1 MSKTWVLIATILGSS
16 MSFVDASAVN
26 VALPIMQRD
35 LAASSAQVQWVVE
48 GYALFLAALVLVGG
62 SLGDLFGRKKMF
74 VLGVVIFAVA
84 SGACAM
90 APSIG
95 FLIVARCIQGIGGAL
110 SVPESL
116 ALISAAFTGDER
128 GKAIGTWSGFA
139 SITGAAGPLI
149 GGVLTEHASWRWVF
163 VINIPIAIAVVL
175 IAATRVPESKDD
187 KAVRAIDWSGAALAT
202 AGLGTLVYG
211 LIRLQTSRSDRIGL
225 AAAVVGVIILGVFGY
240 AQMRARHPMMPLA
253 LFRSRAFS
261 VANVYTFL
269 IYMALGGSLY
279 FFPFVLI
286 DVHKYTPTAAGA
298 AGLPFVILV
307 FLLSRWSGGLIP
319 WLGARLPLVVGGG
332 LTGVAFL
339 LYSLPGI
346 GGAYWTTYFPA
357 VCMLGIGASF
367 FVAPLTTTVFD
378 SSDPSQSGIAS
389 AINNAISRTS
399 GLIAI
404 ALLGIVLST
413 VFDRG
418 FDARIAARHVSPA
431 TVKVLSAERDQLTPG
446 IVPANIPAVD
456 RAPVEIALATGYLAG
471 YRAVMYASAGIS
483 FGAALI
489 ALLFLPGKA
498 RAGGSGLPANAS
510 VKLSTVANAQS
521 TR

>member
-1 MSKTWVLIATILGSS
+1 MSKTWVLIAAILGSS

-26 VALPIMQRD
+26 VALPIMQRE
-35 LAASSAQVQWVVE
+35 LHANSSQVQWVVE

-62 SLGDLFGRKKMF
+62 SLGDVLGRKKMF
-74 VLGVVIFAVA
+74 VLGVVLFAIA
-84 SGACAM
+84 SGACAI
-90 APSIG
+90 APTIVL
-95 FLIVARCIQGIGGAL
+95 LIAARCFQGIGGAL
-110 SVPESL
+110 AVPESL
-116 ALISAAFTGDER
+116 ALISATFTGDAR

-139 SITGAAGPLI
+139 SITGAAGPLV
-149 GGVLTEHASWRWVF
+149 GGLLTQHASWRWVF

-175 IAATRVPESKDD
+175 IASSRVPESKDD
-187 KAVRAIDWSGAALAT
+187 NAVHGIDWSGAILAT

-211 LIRLQTSRSDRIGL
+211 LIRLQTARSDRLGL
-225 AAAVVGVIILGVFGY
+225 ATTVGGVLILAVFGY
-240 AQMRARHPMMPLA
+240 AQMRARHPMMPLS
-253 LFRSRAFS
+253 LFRSRTFS
-261 VANVYTFL
+261 IANIYTLL

-286 DVHKYTPTAAGA
+286 DVQKYTPTAAGA
-298 AGLPFVILV
+298 AGLPFVLLV
-307 FLLSRWSGGLIP
+307 FLLSRWSGSLLP
-319 WLGARLPLVVGGG
+319 RLGARLPLVIGGV

-346 GGAYWTTYFPA
+346 GGSYWTTYFPA

-389 AINNAISRTS
+389 AINNAISRAS
-399 GLIAI
+399 GLLAI
-404 ALLGIVLST
+404 AVLGIILSA

-418 FDARIAARHVSPA
+418 FDARVAARHVAPA
-431 TVKVLSAERDQLTPG
+431 TSRLLAAERDRLTPG
-446 IVPANIPAVD
+446 TVPPDVPASD
-456 RAPVEIALATGYLAG
+456 RAAVELALASGYLAG

-489 ALLFLPGKA
+489 ALVFLPRKERKA
-498 RAGGSGLPANAS
+498 GA
-510 VKLSTVANAQS
+510 VAAAA
-521 TR
+521 

>member
-1 MSKTWVLIATILGSS
+1 MNKTWVLIATILGSS

-35 LAASSAQVQWVVE
+35 LLATSAQVQWVVE

-62 SLGDLFGRKKMF
+62 SLGDILGRKKMF
-74 VLGVVIFAVA
+74 VLGVVIFAIA
-84 SGACAM
+84 SGACAI

-95 FLIVARCIQGIGGAL
+95 GLIAARCVQGIGGAL
-110 SVPESL
+110 AVPESL
-116 ALISAAFTGDER
+116 ALISATFTGDER

-139 SITGAAGPLI
+139 SITGAAGPVI
-149 GGVLTEHASWRWVF
+149 GGVLAQHASWRWVF

-175 IAATRVPESKDD
+175 IAWGRVPESKDEH
-187 KAVRAIDWSGAALAT
+187 AVHGIDWSGALLAT
-202 AGLGTLVYG
+202 AGLGALVYG
-211 LIRLQTSRSDRIGL
+211 FIRLQSARSDHAGL
-225 AAAVVGVIILGVFGY
+225 AAVLGGILILAIFGY
-240 AQMRARHPMMPLA
+240 AQAHARHPMMPLA

-261 VANVYTFL
+261 VANLYTFL

-286 DVHKYTPTAAGA
+286 NVQKYSPTAAGA

-307 FLLSRWSGGLIP
+307 FLLSRWSGGLITR
-319 WLGARLPLVVGGG
+319 LGARVPLVIGGA

-339 LYSLPGI
+339 LYAVPGI
-346 GGAYWTTYFPA
+346 GGVYWTTYFPA
-357 VCMLGIGASF
+357 VFTLGIGAAF

-378 SSDPSQSGIAS
+378 SSDPAQSGIAS

-399 GLIAI
+399 GLVAI
-404 ALLGIVLST
+404 AVLGIILSA

-418 FDARIAARHVSPA
+418 FVARIAARHVAPA
-431 TVKVLSAERDQLTPG
+431 TMTRLAHERDRLTPG
-446 IVPANIPAVD
+446 TLPPDIPASD
-456 RAPVEIALATGYLAG
+456 RAAVQLALTNGYLAG
-471 YRAVMYASAGIS
+471 YRAVMFTSAGIS

-489 ALLFLPGKA
+489 AFVFLPHPVRA
-498 RAGGSGLPANAS
+498 RVPA
-510 VKLSTVANAQS
+510 
-521 TR
+521 R

>member
-1 MSKTWVLIATILGSS
+1 
-16 MSFVDASAVN
+16 
-26 VALPIMQRD
+26 
-35 LAASSAQVQWVVE
+35 
-48 GYALFLAALVLVGG
+48 
-62 SLGDLFGRKKMF
+62 
-74 VLGVVIFAVA
+74 
-84 SGACAM
+84 
-90 APSIG
+90 
-95 FLIVARCIQGIGGAL
+95 
-110 SVPESL
+110 
-116 ALISAAFTGDER
+116 
-128 GKAIGTWSGFA
+128 
-139 SITGAAGPLI
+139 
-149 GGVLTEHASWRWVF
+149 
-163 VINIPIAIAVVL
+163 
-175 IAATRVPESKDD
+175 
-187 KAVRAIDWSGAALAT
+187 
-202 AGLGTLVYG
+202 VYG
-211 LIRLQTSRSDRIGL
+211 LIRLQTAQTDRIGL
-225 AAAVVGVIILGVFGY
+225 AATAGGVMILAVFGY

-253 LFRSRAFS
+253 LFRSRAFT
-261 VANVYTFL
+261 VANAYTFL

-298 AGLPFVILV
+298 AGLPFDLLV

-319 WLGARLPLVVGGG
+319 RLGARLPLVIGGS

-404 ALLGIVLST
+404 AVLGIVLSA
-413 VFDRG
+413 VFDHG
-418 FDARIAARHVSPA
+418 FAGRMAARHVTPA
-431 TVKVLSAERDQLTPG
+431 TTKVLVAERDRLTPG
-446 IVPANIPAVD
+446 TVPPGIPAPD

-489 ALLFLPGKA
+489 ALVFLPGKA
-498 RAGGSGLPANAS
+498 RAGAAPASRRSLGGAASAHPANPPP
-510 VKLSTVANAQS
+510 T
-521 TR
+521 TT

>member
-1 MSKTWVLIATILGSS
+1 MSKTWVLVAAILGSS

-26 VALPIMQRD
+26 VALPIMQRE
-35 LAASSAQVQWVVE
+35 LHANSAQVQWVVE

-62 SLGDLFGRKKMF
+62 SLGDVLGRKKMF
-74 VLGVVIFAVA
+74 VLGVVIFAIA
-84 SGACAM
+84 SGACAV
-90 APSIG
+90 APTIDL
-95 FLIVARCIQGIGGAL
+95 LIVARCIQGVGGAL

-116 ALISAAFTGDER
+116 ALISASFTGDER

-149 GGVLTEHASWRWVF
+149 GGVLTQHASWRWVF

-175 IAATRVPESKDD
+175 IASSRVPESKDD
-187 KAVRAIDWSGAALAT
+187 KAVHGIDWSGALLAT
-202 AGLGTLVYG
+202 AGLGALVYG
-211 LIRLQTSRSDRIGL
+211 LIRLQTARSDRLGLETAIGGVLVL
-225 AAAVVGVIILGVFGY
+225 AVFGY
-240 AQMRARHPMMPLA
+240 AQMRARHPMMPLS

-261 VANVYTFL
+261 VANVYTLL
-269 IYMALGGSLY
+269 IYAALGGSLY

-286 DVHKYTPTAAGA
+286 DVQKYTPTAAGA
-298 AGLPFVILV
+298 AGLPFVVLV

-319 WLGARLPLVVGGG
+319 RLGARLPLVIGGA

-339 LYSLPGI
+339 LYALPGI

-389 AINNAISRTS
+389 AINNAISRAS
-399 GLIAI
+399 GLLAI
-404 ALLGIVLST
+404 AVLGIVLSA

-418 FDARIAARHVSPA
+418 FDARIAARHVAPA
-431 TVKVLSAERDQLTPG
+431 TMTLLKGERDRLTPG
-446 IVPANIPAVD
+446 TVPPNIPAPD
-456 RAPVEIALATGYLAG
+456 RAAVGLALANGYLAG

-483 FGAALI
+483 FGAAFI
-489 ALLFLPGKA
+489 ALVFLPRKA
-498 RAGGSGLPANAS
+498 P
-510 VKLSTVANAQS
+510 V
-521 TR
+521 